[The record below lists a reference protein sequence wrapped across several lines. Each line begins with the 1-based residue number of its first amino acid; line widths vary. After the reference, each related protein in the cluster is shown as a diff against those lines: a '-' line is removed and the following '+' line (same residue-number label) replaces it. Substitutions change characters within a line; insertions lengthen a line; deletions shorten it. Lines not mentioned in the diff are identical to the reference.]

1 MSLSIGL
8 RLGPYEIQA
17 PVGAGGMGEVYK
29 AVDTRLKRIVAIKV
43 LTSNISATPESRQRF
58 QREARSISQLSH
70 PHVCTL
76 YDFGQQDGMDFLV
89 MEYLEGETLERRLQ
103 RGPLPV
109 AQALAYSMQ
118 IASALDNAHR
128 RGITHRDLKPA
139 NIMLT
144 KE

>member
-1 MSLSIGL
+1 
-8 RLGPYEIQA
+8 
-17 PVGAGGMGEVYK
+17 MGEVYK
-29 AVDTRLKRIVAIKV
+29 AVDIRLKRIVAIKV

-103 RGPLPV
+103 RGP
-109 AQALAYSMQ
+109 
-118 IASALDNAHR
+118 
-128 RGITHRDLKPA
+128 
-139 NIMLT
+139 
-144 KE
+144 